1 MLGIIE
7 VVATKQP
14 LLSFR
19 VFSQEIKSKE
29 YNFMFETAEKLELET
44 SVNFLL
50 ILFCVSFLPFQT
62 YYSALL
68 HLSSSIILSLT
79 MKFENK
85 CFPFA
90 SELSETVGWFCNWF
104 LYK

>member
-1 MLGIIE
+1 MLEIIE
-7 VVATKQP
+7 VVTTKQP

-44 SVNFLL
+44 SVNFWKRHVL

-62 YYSALL
+62 
-68 HLSSSIILSLT
+68 SIKQYNFKSNHEI
-79 MKFENK
+79 
-85 CFPFA
+85 
-90 SELSETVGWFCNWF
+90 
-104 LYK
+104 